1 MEKKRMNKKQEIAM
15 LKHLIRSV
23 SSMLESVTRQVES
36 AKFALVKMEKR
47 ADCIEDA
54 LGKKEDKDGKLSDLQ

>member
-1 MEKKRMNKKQEIAM
+1 
-15 LKHLIRSV
+15 
-23 SSMLESVTRQVES
+23 MLESVTRQVES

-54 LGKKEDKDGKLSDLQ
+54 LEKKEGGDGELSDMQ